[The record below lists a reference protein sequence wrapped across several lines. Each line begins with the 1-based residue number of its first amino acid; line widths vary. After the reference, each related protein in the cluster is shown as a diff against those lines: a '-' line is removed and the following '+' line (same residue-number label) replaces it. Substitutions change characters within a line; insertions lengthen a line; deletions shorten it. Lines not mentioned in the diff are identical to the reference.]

1 MRFKDWL
8 KDNDTPFWEMI
19 DIAKVDVSDVELEVG
34 GEFDEEEAIGECE
47 REIYDWFD
55 ESEYFSNIYDDPSDD
70 PEFDTPT
77 VEDWEDDNPMPERDG
92 YDSDDA
98 FESAVEDWHSDRTE
112 ASSDYDHAVERWE
125 RDMRSERIYAQERAD
140 EARDEALDEC
150 VESKRREGGPE
161 FGSYKHS
168 FDIDGKQFTV
178 TMTKEQFKLGDM
190 RVDNVFDILFEGPRG
205 VQLTGIAGTAATK
218 IYGEML
224 KGIKKLTEIEDVK
237 GFAFVPAHPSMR
249 LMYERFYQQFMKPK
263 YIRVDE
269 AHYIR
274 SDIVKLAKERSSE
287 SVKKGMIGSMSQA
300 HQKQK
305 KDLRTVARM
314 KEESRSF
321 IRRRNELIGMFVP
334 TFNANYPIFIWD
346 IQPSGKVLYTEQT
359 WDHAKDGIAE
369 SGEPAMRRI
378 AVPASKMPK
387 ISSQDEMNRF
397 VESLKYDESDYPGI
411 VEILNY
417 FYVSKP
423 NISSFGSQV
432 RDMIQRY
439 KSGSVESS
447 EGFMKLAAR
456 YPEAKKRLDEAAG
469 VGHASP
475 AGTSPEPIP
484 SAAGSGN
491 PYIKSNTFDT

>member
-19 DIAKVDVSDVELEVG
+19 DIAKVDVSDVELEEF
-34 GEFDEEEAIGECE
+34 GEFDDQEAIEECE
-47 REIYDWFD
+47 SEIEEWYD
-55 ESEYFSNIYDDPSDD
+55 ESEYFSDIYDDPDDDPNFDTETVEEWENDNPRPEREDYESDD
-70 PEFDTPT
+70 D
-77 VEDWEDDNPMPERDG
+77 
-92 YDSDDA
+92 
-98 FESAVEDWHSDRTE
+98 FESAQEEWETLRMDV
-112 ASSDYDHAVERWE
+112 SSDYDDAVERWE
-125 RDMRSERIYAQERAD
+125 RDMRRERRYAQERAND
-140 EARDEALDEC
+140 ARGEALDNC
-150 VESKRREGGPE
+150 VESKRREGETE
-161 FGSYKHS
+161 FGSYKHK
-168 FDIDGKQFTV
+168 FDVEGKQFTV
-178 TMTKEQFKLGDM
+178 TMTREEFELGDM
-190 RVDNVFDILFEGPRG
+190 TVDNVFDILFQGPRG
-205 VQLTGIAGTAATK
+205 VQLTGMAGTAATK

-269 AHYIR
+269 GHYIR
-274 SDIVKLAKERSSE
+274 ADIVKLAKERSSE
-287 SVKKGMIGSMSQA
+287 RAKKGMIGAMSQA

-305 KDLRTVARM
+305 QDLLTVARM

-359 WDHAKDGIAE
+359 WDHAKDGYAE

-378 AVPASKMPK
+378 AVPASRMPK

-411 VEILNY
+411 VEILKY

-423 NISSFGSQV
+423 DVSSFGAQV

-439 KSGSVESS
+439 KSGSVETS
-447 EGFMKLAAR
+447 EGFMKLAER

-469 VGHASP
+469 VSHAIP
-475 AGTSPEPIP
+475 AGTSPEPVSP
-484 SAAGSGN
+484 VSGN
-491 PYIKSNTFDT
+491 PYIKSSTFDT